1 VKRSAALGIVL
12 LGALGGLPAAAQ
24 QAGKTYRVGILSG
37 VSLVTDGR
45 LVSALRG
52 ALSALGYQEGKNL
65 EIVYRAANRD
75 LTRLPALAADL
86 VRAKPDVIVV
96 EGTGVIKTIQR
107 VTMSIPI
114 VIVYSSNAVALGF
127 VASLAHPGGNITGMT
142 TGMAE
147 LFGKDLQ
154 ILKELVPHIER
165 VAVIRNPSN
174 AANLASWRVAESVA
188 PSLGI
193 HVFAV
198 NLNSP
203 EQTDAAFK
211 TIRSLRADA
220 AAVLPGAATPTQPER
235 FVRLAAAQRL
245 PAIYTIEAY
254 VTAGGLVYYGP
265 SEIADWREAATYVDR
280 ILKGANP
287 ADLPVD
293 RPKTFE
299 LIVNLKTARSLG
311 ITVPQSILLRADEVI
326 K

>member
-1 VKRSAALGIVL
+1 L
-12 LGALGGLPAAAQ
+12 LGVVGRLPAAAQ
-24 QAGKTYRVGILSG
+24 QTGKVYRVGILSG
-37 VSLVTDGR
+37 VSLGTDGR
-45 LVSALRG
+45 LVNALRSAL
-52 ALSALGYQEGKNL
+52 SELGYHEGKNL
-65 EIVYRAANRD
+65 EIIYRAAGGDR
-75 LTRLPALAADL
+75 TRFPALAADL

-96 EGTGVIKTIQR
+96 EGTRVIEAAQR
-107 VTMSIPI
+107 ATTSIPI

-127 VASLAHPGGNITGMT
+127 VASLARPGGNITGMT

-165 VAVIRNPSN
+165 VAVIRDPSN

-188 PSLGI
+188 PALGI

-198 NLNSP
+198 DLQSP

-211 TIRSLRADA
+211 TIRRLRADA
-220 AAVLPGAATPTQPER
+220 AAVLPGAASPTQPER

-245 PAIYTIEAY
+245 PALYTVEAFMA
-254 VTAGGLVYYGP
+254 AGGLVSYGP

-299 LIVNLKTARSLG
+299 LTVNLKTARSLG
-311 ITVPQSILLRADEVI
+311 ITVPQSILLRADRVI